1 MNSVMRTSVVNRYV
15 CIITSAAVQLSGT
28 VVYTLAP

>member
-1 MNSVMRTSVVNRYV
+1 MRTESTGDSV

-28 VVYTLAP
+28 IAYVIE